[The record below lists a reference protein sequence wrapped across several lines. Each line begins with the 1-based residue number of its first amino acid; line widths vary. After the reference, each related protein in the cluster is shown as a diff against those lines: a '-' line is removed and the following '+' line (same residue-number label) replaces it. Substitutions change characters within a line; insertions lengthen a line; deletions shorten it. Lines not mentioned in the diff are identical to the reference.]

1 MANERKYFDADKLI
15 QRIYNKIA
23 LWHNNDER
31 LNDSE
36 MGRELKFLSK
46 EIAEDVLTSVFG
58 ATEIKVD
65 KTALKDPSNEKG
77 AEENTTSEESPKEN
91 DPVESD

>member
-1 MANERKYFDADKLI
+1 MTNERKYFDADKLI

-23 LWHNNDER
+23 VWHNNDER

-65 KTALKDPSNEKG
+65 KTALKDPSDEKS
-77 AEENTTSEESPKEN
+77 AKDNAASKESTKES
-91 DPVESD
+91 DPVEND